1 MFNTRKYLKIRSLE
15 SILYGGPEATEFNY
29 ELEASHIGDASNR
42 TRNVASV
49 EDEIKVK
56 EEGSDAWYEYEYDQ
70 EKNQVSFNLLSE

>member
-49 EDEIKVK
+49 EDENKVK